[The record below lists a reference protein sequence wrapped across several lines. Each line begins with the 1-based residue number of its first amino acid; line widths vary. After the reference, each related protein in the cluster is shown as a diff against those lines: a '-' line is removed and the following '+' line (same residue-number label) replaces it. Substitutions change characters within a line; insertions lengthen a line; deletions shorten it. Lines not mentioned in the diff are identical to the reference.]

1 MCTRVTNKKIKLKK
15 KKEKNGKMGLT
26 HNYIQ
31 DDPQRTQNTNK
42 IYSGIDWFSYIE
54 IYFNFTCH

>member
-15 KKEKNGKMGLT
+15 KKEENGKMGLA

-42 IYSGIDWFSYIE
+42 IYSGIAWFSYIE
-54 IYFNFTCH
+54 I